1 MKYLKN
7 VKIPQ
12 YFSLNVYDIIIV
24 GGGISGLTLASVLG
38 SKLEDFPLRI
48 ALIEK
53 SDLKSLKKWVPF
65 ESKYSNRISSL
76 NLSTVLFLE
85 DVGIWKYVK
94 KERVQSYYGMQVW
107 DGISSSRIDFC
118 IGNYKENQDESKA
131 LAFMIENANLQ
142 SALLKKINEFSNFI
156 DIFDSTK
163 ISCIKYDNC
172 GNDVYDL
179 SDWPVVKLLNGK
191 TMISRLLIGADGVHS
206 LVGKFSGI
214 ESFGWDYN
222 AHGLVAILKLTDF
235 SSVNEIITAWQR
247 FLPYGPIAI
256 LPLPNKYATLVWSC
270 PPEMAAF
277 LKSLPKSTFLFLV
290 NAAYRLDIADL
301 SYILS
306 LKSYLEIESQIKWRL
321 GFYQKNGPVPPFA
334 VDLQNDTRESFQLRT
349 RHLKSYIKERIALLG
364 DAAHTI
370 HPLSGQGLN
379 MGLGD
384 VRSLSRVI
392 FNALSIG
399 QDIGTSQVL
408 KQYESDRYLKN
419 YIMLGVTDKLYKLYS
434 TENPFIVGLRSI
446 GLSGINKFD
455 WIKKTLIRKVSLEF

>member
-1 MKYLKN
+1 MGYLKN
-7 VKIPQ
+7 VKTPQ
-12 YFSLNVYDIIIV
+12 YSLSKFYDIVII

-38 SKLEDFPLRI
+38 SKLDHFPLRI

-53 SDLKSLKKWVPF
+53 SDLKNLKKWAPF
-65 ESKYSNRISSL
+65 ESEYSNRISSL
-76 NLSTVLFLE
+76 NLSTVLFLK

-94 KERVQSYYGMQVW
+94 KERVQPYHGMQVW
-107 DGISSSRIDFC
+107 DGISSSRISFC
-118 IGNYKENQDESKA
+118 SGNYKEKQNESKA
-131 LAFMIENANLQ
+131 LAFMIENVNLQ
-142 SALLKKINEFSNFI
+142 SALLKKISEFSNLV

-179 SDWPVVKLLNGK
+179 GDWPVVELLDGK
-191 TMISRLLIGADGVHS
+191 TIISRLLIGADGVHS

-214 ESFGWDYN
+214 ESFAWDYN
-222 AHGLVAILKLTDF
+222 AHGLVATLKLTDS
-235 SSVNEIITAWQR
+235 SSVNEITTAWQR
-247 FLPYGPIAI
+247 FLSCGPIAI

-270 PPEMAAF
+270 LPEMAAS
-277 LKSLPKSTFLFLV
+277 LKSLPKSTFLSLI
-290 NAAYRLDIADL
+290 NAAYRLDMADL

-306 LKSYLEIESQIKWRL
+306 LKSYLEIETQIKLRL
-321 GFYQKNGPVPPFA
+321 QFYQKNGPVPPLA
-334 VDLQNDTRESFQLRT
+334 IDLQDNTRESFQLRT

-379 MGLGD
+379 MGLSD

-399 QDIGTSQVL
+399 QDIGMITV
-408 KQYESDRYLKN
+408 
-419 YIMLGVTDKLYKLYS
+419 
-434 TENPFIVGLRSI
+434 SI
-446 GLSGINKFD
+446 KYF
-455 WIKKTLIRKVSLEF
+455 